1 MRQTNK
7 YGKRGCADP
16 QPAKLKG
23 AREKNKYGELGRSDP
38 QPPNLGGTSKPFQL
52 PISLTYG
59 ACSPALGGENGPDYA
74 PEKVYNRRSRMGSN
88 SSALG

>member
-1 MRQTNK
+1 MNK
-7 YGKRGCADP
+7 YGKRGRTDP

-23 AREKNKYGELGRSDP
+23 AREMNKYGELGRSDP

-59 ACSPALGGENGPDYA
+59 VCSPALGGENGPDYA
-74 PEKVYNRRSRMGSN
+74 PEKAYNRRSRMA
-88 SSALG
+88 SSSPALG